1 MLSPSS
7 LSIDP
12 SVAHLQMGAY
22 DFDSQKR
29 KGEPLQYYTFNS
41 IQTYDNSGRPS
52 DANGDN
58 YD

>member
-7 LSIDP
+7 LSTEP
-12 SVAHLQMGAY
+12 SVAHLQMGEY

-29 KGEPLQYYTFNS
+29 KGEPLQYYTS
-41 IQTYDNSGRPS
+41 GTIQTYDYRGYPTDS
-52 DANGDN
+52 NGDN